1 MTLRNGARILKRLS
15 RVSFGEVAQRRRYA
29 LWMVVAFVL
38 TILLTHT
45 LTSRLAAQAAT
56 PTATNTPAPEMTATP
71 RSGQSTNIPSETVSL
86 LPEAGN
92 LVGDQIKAM
101 VRARIVALLR
111 ARIALSATQE
121 TSTPETLLLPIV
133 MGGAMTTPTESITI
147 VAPTTPSITATPTAT
162 VMPSVMPTVPPT
174 VEQAAPTP
182 VSEDTPIEPTATATP
197 VTVVDPI
204 AEPTPN
210 GSSRTAQVPI
220 LMYHYLSEPP
230 AGADIYRRD
239 LSVTPSLFAQHLD
252 RLLAEGYTTLR
263 LDDLLLHLTQGTPLP
278 PKPVI
283 LTFDDGYRDNYV
295 NAFPLLRE
303 RGMTATFFIVT
314 DFIDLQRPEYLS
326 WEMVRDMYAGGMAIE
341 SHGRNHA
348 SLANRDADY
357 LVWQALGSLETIEF
371 ELGVRPRFVSYPAG
385 DYDENT
391 IRIFQSANYWAGVT
405 TKQGATHS
413 SDDLFQLRRVRV
425 RGTTT
430 ADDLIGLLTIDW

>member
-1 MTLRNGARILKRLS
+1 MILRNEARILKRLR
-15 RVSFGEVAQRRRYA
+15 RVSFGEAAQRKRRP
-29 LWMVVAFVL
+29 LWVVVAF
-38 TILLTHT
+38 LLTVL
-45 LTSRLAAQAAT
+45 LTRMLTDGLAAQVITPIAT
-56 PTATNTPAPEMTATP
+56 DTPAPEMTATP
-71 RSGQSTNIPSETVSL
+71 RSGQSTNAPSETVSL

-111 ARIALSATQE
+111 ARIALSAAQE

-147 VAPTTPSITATPTAT
+147 VAPTTPSITANPTAT
-162 VMPSVMPTVPPT
+162 TMPTVPPA
-174 VEQAAPTP
+174 VEQPAPTP
-182 VSEDTPIEPTATATP
+182 VSEDAPIAPTATATP
-197 VTVVDPI
+197 VPVVAPL

-252 RLLAEGYTTLR
+252 RLLAEGYTTIR
-263 LDDLLLHLTQGTPLP
+263 LNDLLLNLTQGTPLP

-295 NAFPLLRE
+295 NAFPLLRD

-314 DFIDLQRPEYLS
+314 DFIDEQRPEYLS
-326 WEMVRDMYAGGMAIE
+326 WDMVREMYAGGMAIE

-371 ELGVRPRFVSYPAG
+371 ELGVRPHFVSYPAG